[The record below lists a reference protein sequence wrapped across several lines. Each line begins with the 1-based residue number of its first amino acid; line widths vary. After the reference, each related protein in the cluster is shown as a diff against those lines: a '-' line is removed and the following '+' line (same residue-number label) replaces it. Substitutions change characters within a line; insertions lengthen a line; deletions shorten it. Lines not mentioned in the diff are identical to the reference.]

1 MDFFCL
7 VISTHHIIIDSNEY
21 FFIMDHMI
29 AEIIS
34 QFGTLGVVLIALG
47 WLIYSDYK
55 SRKDNKKESNTN
67 NSNNEKIITELKK
80 QQERSDLLKTYI
92 DEKIDSLKEIVHTQ
106 PSRILQNIV
115 DKEAQDKKEHS
126 QQFLEQIKLAPKIHS
141 LLGKY
146 KTLINCDHIFLA
158 SFHNGTSSITGIPY
172 YKYDMV
178 AERYTPEI
186 DEDTEMAS
194 MYQNV
199 DLMRHGRLPSA
210 LLQSGSLLFK
220 VEEDGSSDMEDID
233 PMMYRRVM
241 GRGIKQIGFCMIHDQ
256 IGNPSGFLCILKWDY
271 KKINMDE
278 LKNCASLLEQLYVS
292 TIRK

>member
-1 MDFFCL
+1 MD
-7 VISTHHIIIDSNEY
+7 HIIV
-21 FFIMDHMI
+21 
-29 AEIIS
+29 EIIS
-34 QFGTLGVVLIALG
+34 QFGTLGIILIALG
-47 WLIYSDYK
+47 WLIYSDIK
-55 SRKDNKKESNTN
+55 SRKDAKKDSNTSNILIEEIKNQKTRIN
-67 NSNNEKIITELKK
+67 NLESKIE
-80 QQERSDLLKTYI
+80 D
-92 DEKIDSLKEIVHTQ
+92 KIDSLKDAIHTQ

-115 DKEAQDKKEHS
+115 DKEAQEKKEHS
-126 QQFLEQIKLAPKIHS
+126 QQFLDQIKLAPKIHS

-172 YKYDMV
+172 YKYDMI

-210 LLQSGSLLFK
+210 LLQSGTLLFK
-220 VEEDGSSDMEDID
+220 INENNASDIEDID
-233 PMMYRRVM
+233 PMMYRRII
-241 GRGIKQIGFCMIHDQ
+241 GRGIKQIGFCMLHDE

-271 KKINMDE
+271 EDVNMDE
-278 LKNCASLLEQLYVS
+278 LKNCALLIEDLYCSV
-292 TIRK
+292 K